1 MTVATIIKF
10 GVPLL
15 AAIALGFGASTT
27 MLLKPTDAL
36 VPPVSQPPASSLTGS
51 VVAGLGVVEPTGESV
66 FVATPLA
73 GVVHQVHV
81 VTGQAVKLG
90 DPLFS
95 LDDRE
100 LRAELAIKEAAI
112 EEQRADLDR
121 LRRGTRP
128 EDLPPARARVAAAQA
143 DFERARDAS
152 DRAARLSQDGA
163 MSAEEVTARSFAMQ
177 SAAADLEQMRAELAR
192 LEAGGWELEVA
203 VAERRLASAIAQRAR
218 VLLDIERLVVTA
230 PADGVVLRCNV
241 RVGEYASPTPANEA
255 SRALTTLGKSGPLRV
270 RVQVDEE
277 DASRVEAGQ
286 PAEGILRGRVRENLR
301 LRFLRIEPN
310 VVPKVNLTGGTTER
324 VDTRVLMVIY
334 EVEPSAT
341 PVYVGQ
347 QVDVFIQASERSAET
362 APTQPAGGAR

>member
-1 MTVATIIKF
+1 MKVATVVKF

-15 AAIALGFGASTT
+15 AAVALGFGASTT
-27 MLLKPTDAL
+27 MLLKPKDEL
-36 VPPVSQPPASSLTGS
+36 VPPVSQPPSTTLTGS
-51 VVAGLGVVEPTGESV
+51 VVAGLGVVEPPGESV
-66 FVATPLA
+66 LVASPLA
-73 GVVHQVHV
+73 GIVREVHV
-81 VTGQAVKLG
+81 VTGQAVKRG

-100 LRAELAIKEAAI
+100 LRAELAIREAAI
-112 EEQRADLDR
+112 GEQRAELER

-128 EDLPPARARVAAAQA
+128 EDLPPARARVAAAEA

-163 MSAEEVTARSFAMQ
+163 MSAEEVAARRFATR
-177 SAAADLEQMRAELAR
+177 SAAAELEQARAELAR
-192 LEAGGWELEVA
+192 LEAGGWELEIA
-203 VAERRLASAIAQRAR
+203 VAERRLSSAMVQRDR
-218 VLLDIERLVVTA
+218 VALDIERLVVAA

-241 RVGEYASPTPANEA
+241 RVGEYASPAVSPSANQT
-255 SRALTTLGKSGPLRV
+255 LVTLGVEGPLRV

-286 PAEGILRGRVRENLR
+286 PAEGVLRGRVRETLR
-301 LRFLRIEPN
+301 LRFVRIEPN

-334 EVEPSAT
+334 EIEPSKAT
-341 PVYVGQ
+341 VYVGQ
-347 QVDVFIQASERSAET
+347 QVDVFIQASERVAEI
-362 APTQPAGGAR
+362 APTATSGGAR

>member
-10 GVPLL
+10 GMPLL

-27 MLLKPTDAL
+27 MLLKPNDIL
-36 VPPVSQPPASSLTGS
+36 VPPVAQPPASSLTGA
-51 VVAGLGVVEPTGESV
+51 VVAGLGVIEPPGESV

-73 GVVHQVHV
+73 GVVQHVHV
-81 VTGQAVKLG
+81 VTGQAVKTG
-90 DPLFS
+90 DPLFT

-100 LRAELAIKEAAI
+100 LRADLAIRDAAI
-112 EEQRADLDR
+112 AEQRAELDR

-128 EDLPPARARVAAAQA
+128 EDLPPARARVAAAEA
-143 DFERARDAS
+143 DFERTRDAS

-163 MSAEEVTARSFAMQ
+163 MSAEEVAARRFAMQ
-177 SAAADLEQMRAELAR
+177 SAAAELEQAKAELSR
-192 LEAGGWELEVA
+192 LEAGGWDLEVA
-203 VAERRLASAIAQRAR
+203 VAERRLDSALAHRAR

-241 RVGEYASPTPANEA
+241 RVGEFASPAPSLGSNQ
-255 SRALTTLGKSGPLRV
+255 ALITLGMDGPLRV

-277 DASRVEAGQ
+277 DASRVEAGR
-286 PAEGILRGRVRENLR
+286 PAEGILRGRVREKLR
-301 LRFLRIEPN
+301 LQFLRIEPN

-334 EVEPSAT
+334 EIEPT
-341 PVYVGQ
+341 PTMVYVGQ
-347 QVDVFIQASERSAET
+347 QVDVFIQASERLTE
-362 APTQPAGGAR
+362 PTPKPPAKGTE